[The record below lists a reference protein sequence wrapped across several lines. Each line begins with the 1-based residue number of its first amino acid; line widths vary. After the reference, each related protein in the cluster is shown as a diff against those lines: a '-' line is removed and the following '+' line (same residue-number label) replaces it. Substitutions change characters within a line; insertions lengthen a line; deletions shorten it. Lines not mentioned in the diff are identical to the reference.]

1 MMTQSK
7 QLIAEIR
14 SIRDEYFH
22 EVGEGKR
29 RAWPRAIK
37 ERVLKLCDLGEFRT
51 KDIARL
57 TSISAEVIG
66 QWRYLAKK
74 ELQQG
79 SAFHSLPVV
88 AGVGTRSMAQSPT
101 LTEPATVTV
110 PDFIKHGIRVTTQ
123 DGYVIEG
130 LTADST
136 VLVMQGLRG
145 VSGVF

>member
-1 MMTQSK
+1 MTQSK
-7 QLIAEIR
+7 QLITEIR
-14 SIRDEYFH
+14 SIRDEYLQ

-37 ERVLKLCDLGEFRT
+37 ERVLKLCELGDFRV

-57 TSISAEVIG
+57 TKISYEVIN
-66 QWRYLAKK
+66 QWKYLAKK
-74 ELQQG
+74 DRDESSG
-79 SAFHSLPVV
+79 FHSLPVV
-88 AGVGTRSMAQSPT
+88 ASVGAPPVAPRSIAI
-101 LTEPATVTV
+101 TEPATVTV
-110 PDFIKHGIRVTTQ
+110 PDFVKYGIRVTTP

-145 VSGVF
+145 VRGVF